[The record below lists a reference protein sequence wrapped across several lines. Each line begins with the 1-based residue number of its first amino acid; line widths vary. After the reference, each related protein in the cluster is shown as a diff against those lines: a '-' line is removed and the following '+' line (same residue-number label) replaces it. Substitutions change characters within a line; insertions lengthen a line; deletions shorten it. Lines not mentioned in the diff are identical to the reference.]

1 MATVAAPSG
10 PAVGPRAESAGTRRR
25 QRLPWLMAG
34 GALFV
39 LLAVSAYMR
48 TRAIGGQFWMDEG
61 LSVGIASH
69 PLAQIPGVLRHDG
82 SPPLFYLLLHGW
94 MTLFGAGESATH
106 AMSLLFALLT
116 IPVGMWAGWS
126 LVGRRAGYIAAI
138 LFAFSSFLTQYA
150 QETRMYALVGLL
162 GLVATA
168 AFVHAFV
175 FRRRGYLAPFAIALA
190 LMAYTHAWGI
200 FFGAGAILA
209 LIPVWRA
216 SEDRRGIV
224 RDALLSFVAAA
235 ALFAPWLPNFLYQAA
250 HTAAPWDRPPRFGV
264 PALISRQLLGGD
276 LVTIMLLVSALVGLR
291 TVAWGRRR
299 ERHAATL
306 VGVLLV
312 LPVGTLALAWIASQV
327 NPAWN
332 ARYFAP
338 LLAPILLLAAYGA
351 SRARV
356 VGVVAV
362 AACIIFLA
370 RPGAFAPAY
379 KSDMRDVG
387 GEMSALVH
395 RGDVVLVSEPEE
407 VPLAWYYL
415 PAGLRYANS
424 IGPVTDPRYMDWVN
438 ALRRLQNARWR
449 SIERSLIASLK
460 PGQQVLFVRPLTEG
474 VSNWETPWGR
484 LVRRRSA
491 QWGALLQ
498 SDPSLKPVAWAPHSY
513 PTKACCVANSAV
525 LYKKVA

>member
-106 AMSLLFALLT
+106 AMSLLFALLA

-126 LVGRRAGYIAAI
+126 LFGRRAGYMAAA

-150 QETRMYALVGLL
+150 EETRMYALMGLL

-175 FRRRGYLAPFAIALA
+175 LRRRRYVAVFAIALA
-190 LMAYTHAWGI
+190 LMGYTHAWGI
-200 FFGAGAILA
+200 FYAAAAVLA
-209 LIPVWRA
+209 LIPIWLG
-216 SEDRRGIV
+216 SDDRRGIV
-224 RDALLSFVAAA
+224 RDALIAFIAAA

-250 HTAAPWDRPPRFGV
+250 HTGAPWNRAPRFGAPV
-264 PALISRQLLGGD
+264 LVSRQLLGGY
-276 LVTIMLLVSALVGLR
+276 LVTITLVVATIVGLR
-291 TVAWGRRR
+291 EVARAGRR

-312 LPVGTLALAWIASQV
+312 LAVGTLAVAWIASQA

-338 LLAPILLLAAYGA
+338 ILAPLLLLAAYGA
-351 SRARV
+351 SRAGV
-356 VGVVAV
+356 VGVLAIAV
-362 AACIIFLA
+362 CIIYLA
-370 RPGAFAPAY
+370 RPGVFAPAY

-387 GEMSALVH
+387 GEMTALVH
-395 RGDVVLVSEPEE
+395 RGDLVVVSQPEE
-407 VPLAWYYL
+407 VSLAWYYL

-424 IGPVTDPRYMDWVN
+424 IGSVTDPRYMDWVN
-438 ALRRLQNARWR
+438 ALQRLQDARPQ

-460 PGQQVLFVRPLTEG
+460 SGQQVLFVRPLTEG